1 MSFEHKYLKYK
12 QKYLELKQELQGLQ
26 TGGAFF
32 DSESSDDLNIEKLTE
47 TPTLESS
54 NILQNGGFE
63 NLEDSEK
70 SSEKI
75 IESDNEDD
83 ISLEK
88 LSSDSS
94 DLEEDHEQDQEGGD
108 LDTSISE
115 LDEIFSQ
122 LGGKKK
128 DSSSSESDS
137 DLDSLSSLDSSS
149 DEDLLDDDL

>member
-1 MSFEHKYLKYK
+1 MRRS
-12 QKYLELKQELQGLQ
+12 GSR
-26 TGGAFF
+26 GGAFF

-94 DLEEDHEQDQEGGD
+94 DLEEDHEQVQEGGD

-149 DEDLLDDDL
+149 DEDLLDEDL

>member
-32 DSESSDDLNIEKLTE
+32 DSESSDALNIEKLTE

-54 NILQNGGFE
+54 NILQTGGFQ

-94 DLEEDHEQDQEGGD
+94 DLEEDNEQEGGD

-137 DLDSLSSLDSSS
+137 DLESLSSLDSSS
-149 DEDLLDDDL
+149 DEDLLDEDL

>member
-32 DSESSDDLNIEKLTE
+32 DSESSDVLNIEKLTE

-54 NILQNGGFE
+54 NILQTGGFE

-75 IESDNEDD
+75 IESNNEDD

-94 DLEEDHEQDQEGGD
+94 DLEEDNEQEGGD

-137 DLDSLSSLDSSS
+137 DLESLSSLDSSS
-149 DEDLLDDDL
+149 DEDLLDEDL

>member
-32 DSESSDDLNIEKLTE
+32 DSESSDALNIEKLTE

-54 NILQNGGFE
+54 NILQTGGFQ

-94 DLEEDHEQDQEGGD
+94 DLEEDHEQEGGD

-137 DLDSLSSLDSSS
+137 DLESLSSLDSSS
-149 DEDLLDDDL
+149 DEDLLDEDL

>member
-32 DSESSDDLNIEKLTE
+32 DSESSDALNIEKLTE

-54 NILQNGGFE
+54 NILQTGGFE

-70 SSEKI
+70 SSEKK
-75 IESDNEDD
+75 IESDTEDN

-88 LSSDSS
+88 LSTDSS
-94 DLEEDHEQDQEGGD
+94 DLEEDNEQEGGD

-137 DLDSLSSLDSSS
+137 DLESLSSLDSSS
-149 DEDLLDDDL
+149 DEDLLDEDL